1 VSAAGPEGQALDA
14 QAKTLGDLLYANNGA
29 GHVSEQEWVLLVK
42 SVAAGDQLAL
52 HSIYERTHRIVFT
65 LALRITGH
73 RETAEEVTLDVF
85 HDVWRRAA
93 AYDPAG
99 GSVVGWIMNRA
110 RSRAIDRV
118 RFEQRKKRVNTT
130 GDDPPPSPAPRDP
143 QEAVQLVQEVHRLRQ
158 ALKALTPEER
168 QVIEAAFFSELTY
181 REVAKKLNQPLGTVK
196 TRIRSGLAKLRELLW
211 KTLREL

>member
-1 VSAAGPEGQALDA
+1 MNAAGPEGQALDA

-29 GHVSEQEWVLLVK
+29 AHVSEQEWVLLVK
-42 SVAAGDQLAL
+42 SVATGDQLAL

-99 GSVVGWIMNRA
+99 GPVVGWIMNRA
-110 RSRAIDRV
+110 RSRSIDRV
-118 RFEQRKKRVNTT
+118 RFEQRKKRVNR
-130 GDDPPPSPAPRDP
+130 SA
-143 QEAVQLVQEVHRLRQ
+143 
-158 ALKALTPEER
+158 
-168 QVIEAAFFSELTY
+168 S
-181 REVAKKLNQPLGTVK
+181 VAGVP
-196 TRIRSGLAKLRELLW
+196 
-211 KTLREL
+211 